1 MAWNTL
7 RTLVNRAGVA
17 YDALKT
23 SVIFAED
30 MNKIKGNEEYLKNIV
45 DLNEAKKFNSNFCK
59 AQLSAD
65 QIVLATTGYGFR
77 LEADSV
83 VTDTD
88 DNYIVDD
95 WYGADGAFEQANS
108 SGCSSSNIQIKA
120 GSVPYPIELQ
130 YCLVEWAS
138 TSDGV
143 TNYGKG
149 YINTRIDASNLN
161 ISKVSGADFAN
172 NYYYRIR
179 KIGYVVPVTGLYQII
194 SFNRVSVA
202 EDQKR
207 YNFDVLDPQL
217 TTPIPYASISV
228 TASGVGTLVLPSSG
242 LVYLTAG
249 QFITQRI
256 KTYGLSA
263 NLTLS
268 YLEYQNFF
276 SIMLVRAS

>member
-59 AQLSAD
+59 VQLSAD
-65 QIVLATTGYGFR
+65 QIVLPSTVYGFR
-77 LEADSV
+77 LEADNV

-88 DNYIVDD
+88 NNYIVDD
-95 WYGADGAFEQANS
+95 WYGAEGAFEQANS
-108 SGCSSSNIQIKA
+108 SGCSASNIQIKA
-120 GSVPYPIELQ
+120 GSVPFPLELQ

-149 YINTRIDASNLN
+149 YIGGSGDGSNIN
-161 ISKVSGADFAN
+161 IFKVSGADFAN

-179 KIGYVVPVTGLYQII
+179 KIGYVVPVTGLYQIFQ
-194 SFNRVSVA
+194 SNRITTA

-207 YNFDVLDPQL
+207 YNFDMLDTKL
-217 TTPIPYASISV
+217 AIPIPYSSISI
-228 TASGVGTLVLPSSG
+228 TASGTGTLVLPSSC

-249 QFITQRI
+249 QLITQRI

-263 NLTLS
+263 NLTLTFA
-268 YLEYQNFF
+268 EYQNYF
-276 SIMLVRAS
+276 SIMLVKAS